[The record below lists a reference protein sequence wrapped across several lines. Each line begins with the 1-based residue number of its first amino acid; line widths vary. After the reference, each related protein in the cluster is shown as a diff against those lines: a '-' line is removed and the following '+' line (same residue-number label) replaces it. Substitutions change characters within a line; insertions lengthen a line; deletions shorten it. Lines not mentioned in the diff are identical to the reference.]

1 MKLTPPKSKK
11 ISGIED
17 YFDVNILIDD
27 EYFDKVNKFVLTKEN
42 NNFLLIPMT
51 DIDNIKI
58 LKIKNLNDRQYDDK
72 LDRILSGQEAIDLV
86 NHLFTNNQ
94 LQISHFELNLNKLNA
109 KQIEFETKSN

>member
-27 EYFDKVNKFVLTKEN
+27 EYLDKVNKFVLTKEN
-42 NNFLLIPMT
+42 NNLLLIPMT

-94 LQISHFELNLNKLNA
+94 LQISHYELNLNKLNA

>member
-27 EYFDKVNKFVLTKEN
+27 EYFDKVNRFVLTKEN
-42 NNFLLIPMT
+42 NNLLLIPMT

-94 LQISHFELNLNKLNA
+94 LQISHYELNLNKLNA